1 MAAGLISGS
10 PRQDNGKRMCCYP
23 AKAAHGPEFGGRPP
37 SAHPCS
43 QRQAVI
49 EFFICRPG
57 CKFVRKWFKQISPDR
72 ESLLANR
79 WLRPVAHR
87 LTHPEI
93 WHFNRRNVAR
103 GVALGLF
110 VGFILP
116 IGQIVVAA
124 LLAAS
129 ARGNLLV
136 AAMATLITNPF
147 TFPPIYYAAYQTG
160 SFLLKPV
167 LDGSTSGPHVDER
180 QGGTMFEMLT
190 SASLPTL
197 FGLLLFA
204 TISAAAGFGMVH
216 VAWRLSLRRQWRRR
230 GQSGNGSDSAD

>member
-1 MAAGLISGS
+1 MA
-10 PRQDNGKRMCCYP
+10 
-23 AKAAHGPEFGGRPP
+23 F
-37 SAHPCS
+37 
-43 QRQAVI
+43 
-49 EFFICRPG
+49 EFFLCKPG
-57 CKFVRKWFKQISPDR
+57 WKFVRKWFKQISPDR

-103 GVALGLF
+103 GAALGLF

-136 AAMATLITNPF
+136 AAMATLVTNPF
-147 TFPPIYYAAYQTG
+147 TFPPIYYAAFRTG
-160 SFLLKPV
+160 SFLLP
-167 LDGSTSGPHVDER
+167 PHLVEGRTAASVDE
-180 QGGTMFEMLT
+180 QQAGSMLDMLT
-190 SASLPTL
+190 SSSLPTL

-204 TISAAAGFGMVH
+204 TLSAAAGFGAVH
-216 VAWRLSLRRQWRRR
+216 FAWRLSLRRQWRRR
-230 GQSGNGSDSAD
+230 ARSGSGSGGAD

>member
-1 MAAGLISGS
+1 V
-10 PRQDNGKRMCCYP
+10 KR
-23 AKAAHGPEFGGRPP
+23 
-37 SAHPCS
+37 
-43 QRQAVI
+43 
-49 EFFICRPG
+49 
-57 CKFVRKWFKQISPDR
+57 WFKQISPDR

-79 WLRPVAHR
+79 WIRPVAHR

-116 IGQIVVAA
+116 IGQIIVAA
-124 LLAAS
+124 LLAAT
-129 ARGNLLV
+129 ARSNLLV
-136 AAMATLITNPF
+136 AAVATLVTNPF
-147 TFPPIYYAAYQTG
+147 TFPPIYYAAFRTG
-160 SFLLKPV
+160 SFLLNPV
-167 LDGSTSGPHVDER
+167 IDEGSAVSHVDEH
-180 QGGTMFEMLT
+180 QAGTMLEMLT

-204 TISAAAGFGMVH
+204 TLSAAAGFGAVH

-230 GQSGNGSDSAD
+230 GQSGTGSDGTD

>member
-1 MAAGLISGS
+1 V
-10 PRQDNGKRMCCYP
+10 KR
-23 AKAAHGPEFGGRPP
+23 
-37 SAHPCS
+37 
-43 QRQAVI
+43 
-49 EFFICRPG
+49 
-57 CKFVRKWFKQISPDR
+57 WFKQISPDR

-79 WLRPVAHR
+79 WIRPVAHR

-116 IGQIVVAA
+116 IGQIIVAA
-124 LLAAS
+124 LFAAT

-136 AAMATLITNPF
+136 AAVATLVTNPF
-147 TFPPIYYAAYQTG
+147 TFPPIYYAAFRTG
-160 SFLLKPV
+160 SFLLNPV
-167 LDGSTSGPHVDER
+167 LDEGNAPSRVNEH
-180 QGGTMFEMLT
+180 QAGTMLEMLT

-204 TISAAAGFGMVH
+204 TISAAAGFGAVH

-230 GQSGNGSDSAD
+230 GQSGTGSDGTA

>member
-1 MAAGLISGS
+1 MS
-10 PRQDNGKRMCCYP
+10 
-23 AKAAHGPEFGGRPP
+23 
-37 SAHPCS
+37 
-43 QRQAVI
+43 
-49 EFFICRPG
+49 
-57 CKFVRKWFKQISPDR
+57 VRKWFKQISPDR
-72 ESLLANR
+72 DSLLANR
-79 WLRPVAHR
+79 WLRPLAHR

-136 AAMATLITNPF
+136 AAMATLITNPL
-147 TFPPIYYAAYQTG
+147 TFPPIYYAAFRTG
-160 SFLLKPV
+160 SFLLAPV
-167 LDGSTSGPHVDER
+167 LDERSAASTGQEA
-180 QGGTMFEMLT
+180 QAGTMLEMLT

-197 FGLLLFA
+197 LGLILFA
-204 TISAAAGFGMVH
+204 TVSAATGFGAVH
-216 VAWRLSLRRQWRRR
+216 LAWRLSLSRQWRRR
-230 GQSGNGSDSAD
+230 TPTGKASRGSDGAD

>member
-1 MAAGLISGS
+1 M
-10 PRQDNGKRMCCYP
+10 
-23 AKAAHGPEFGGRPP
+23 
-37 SAHPCS
+37 
-43 QRQAVI
+43 
-49 EFFICRPG
+49 
-57 CKFVRKWFKQISPDR
+57 RKWFKQISPDR
-72 ESLLANR
+72 ESLLGNR

-147 TFPPIYYAAYQTG
+147 TFPPIYYAAFRTG
-160 SFLLKPV
+160 SFLLNPV
-167 LDGSTSGPHVDER
+167 LAEGSAASHVDER
-180 QGGTMFEMLT
+180 QAGTMLEMLT

-204 TISAAAGFGMVH
+204 TLSAAAGFGAVH

-230 GQSGNGSDSAD
+230 GHPGSGSDGTD

>member
-1 MAAGLISGS
+1 MDLNSMAACPLSPPVGS
-10 PRQDNGKRMCCYP
+10 D
-23 AKAAHGPEFGGRPP
+23 GR
-37 SAHPCS
+37 SSNFVECW
-43 QRQAVI
+43 
-49 EFFICRPG
+49 PG
-57 CKFVRKWFKQISPDR
+57 WMSVRKWFKQISPDR
-72 ESLLANR
+72 DSLLANR
-79 WLRPVAHR
+79 WLRPLAHR

-129 ARGNLLV
+129 ARGNLMV
-136 AAMATLITNPF
+136 AAMATLITNPL
-147 TFPPIYYAAYQTG
+147 TFPPIYYAAFRTG
-160 SFLLKPV
+160 SFLLNPV
-167 LDGSTSGPHVDER
+167 LTEGNAAAQVDEN
-180 QGGTMFEMLT
+180 QAGTMLEMLT

-204 TISAAAGFGMVH
+204 TISAAAGFGAVH
-216 VAWRLSLRRQWRRR
+216 VAWRFSLRRQWRRR
-230 GQSGNGSDSAD
+230 GQPGEGPDGTA